1 MACLSCTLEFCKQI
15 DEVCVKQY
23 LPLEAIKMRFYV
35 IFVEDLL
42 QSSRNPQLVARVER
56 PLDAGSIC
64 KRQQLCCLSWARLS
78 MIVSPSHHKTA
89 HWHAA
94 GQHLRDLKAKSL
106 QKKFEKMYLHLGLC

>member
-15 DEVCVKQY
+15 DEVCLKQ
-23 LPLEAIKMRFYV
+23 FYHQKLSKCGFYA

-42 QSSRNPQLVARVER
+42 QFSRIPQLVARVER
-56 PLDAGSIC
+56 PHDAGSIC
-64 KRQQLCCLSWARLS
+64 KLQKPCCLSWARLCV
-78 MIVSPSHHKTA
+78 IVSPSHHRTA

-106 QKKFEKMYLHLGLC
+106 QKKFEKMYFHLGLC